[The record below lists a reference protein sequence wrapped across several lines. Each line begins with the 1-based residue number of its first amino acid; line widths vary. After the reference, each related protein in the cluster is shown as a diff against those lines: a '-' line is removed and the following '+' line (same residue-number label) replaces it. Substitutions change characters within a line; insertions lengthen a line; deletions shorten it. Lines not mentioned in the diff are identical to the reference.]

1 MTTLNI
7 TFESKAVKNYD
18 NNGAHE
24 AAKLIMKKYE
34 NLSVKFKTDK
44 DNYPYAWLESKSM
57 AGFKLRLNQAEL
69 TWIMKY
75 LKEGE
80 TEDFGTKPENVEA
93 YKEDDDNDFQLQIFK
108 QLVESGKV
116 LQFVPTFRETNGYIS
131 ATSSYMK
138 GKIFF
143 RLERTDSLV
152 EYLQEKELI

>member
-1 MTTLNI
+1 MATLNI
-7 TFESKAVKNYD
+7 TFENKEVKNYD

-69 TWIMKY
+69 SWIMKY

-80 TEDFGTKPENVEA
+80 TEDFG
-93 YKEDDDNDFQLQIFK
+93 
-108 QLVESGKV
+108 
-116 LQFVPTFRETNGYIS
+116 
-131 ATSSYMK
+131 
-138 GKIFF
+138 
-143 RLERTDSLV
+143 
-152 EYLQEKELI
+152 

>member
-1 MTTLNI
+1 MATLNI
-7 TFESKAVKNYD
+7 TFENKEVKNYD

-69 TWIMKY
+69 SWIMKY

-80 TEDFGTKPENVEA
+80 AEDFGTKPEEVEA
-93 YKEDDDNDFQLQIFK
+93 YKEEDNDFQLLMFK
-108 QLVESGKV
+108 QLIESGKV
-116 LQFVPTFRETNGYIS
+116 LQFIPTFRETTGYIS

-143 RLERTDSLV
+143 RLERTEDLV

>member
-1 MTTLNI
+1 
-7 TFESKAVKNYD
+7 
-18 NNGAHE
+18 
-24 AAKLIMKKYE
+24 
-34 NLSVKFKTDK
+34 
-44 DNYPYAWLESKSM
+44 
-57 AGFKLRLNQAEL
+57 
-69 TWIMKY
+69 MKY

-108 QLVESGKV
+108 QLIESGKV